1 MHALNSRDHFLK
13 WRLAEAHSGC
23 ESKKPFAIA
32 KTLSSS
38 LRIYGALA
46 WSLVLP
52 FVLAFEPKLG
62 KESPPEPQVGQMS
75 FKSSDD

>member
-1 MHALNSRDHFLK
+1 MTLNSRDHFLT

-23 ESKKPFAIA
+23 EAKKLFAIA
-32 KTLSSS
+32 KTLSSA
-38 LRIYGALA
+38 LLIYGALA
-46 WSLVLP
+46 WSMMLP

-62 KESPPEPQVGQMS
+62 KGSPPEPQVGQMS